1 MEKQTP
7 SLPNRI
13 LIRGV
18 GYDYL
23 YSRGLIANHIKVRG
37 IDYDTAYQIAKEV
50 EEILLKKG
58 MRSID
63 ESDLFEMVRTK
74 ARDYLDPQQ
83 SRIFDIIERW
93 SISGDPLIILLCGAP
108 GSYTT
113 EIGQILAEQF
123 SISQIISTNTVR
135 AILQRVIAPEIA
147 PELHSESHTAYEHLR
162 PVQTHHTDMVI
173 LGFEEHTKFVTET
186 IESMINRALSENLS
200 VLFRGVHLDPRFIS
214 RNILDKPNVFFFT
227 IRVPNPK
234 LQLNRLLEISGRGKE
249 DEVTLDFPDI
259 RKIHDYLV
267 QETQRL
273 KLPIANFNGDV
284 RDCVNTILQE
294 IIDGL
299 DILYKSY
306 EDKKKHG
313 KDEHQ
318 S

>member
-1 MEKQTP
+1 MNDRVNP
-7 SLPNRI
+7 LPKRI
-13 LIRGV
+13 LVRGV

-37 IDYDTAYQIAKEV
+37 VDYDTAYQIAREV
-50 EEILLKKG
+50 EEALLNVGKFT
-58 MRSID
+58 IE
-63 ESDLFEMVRTK
+63 ESELFDLVREK
-74 ARDYLDPQQ
+74 ASDYLDPQS

-93 SISGDPLIILLCGAP
+93 SLSGDPLIILLCGAP

-123 SISQIISTNTVR
+123 SISQIISTNTIR

-147 PELHSESHTAYEHLR
+147 PELHAESHTAYEYLR

-214 RNILDKPNVFFFT
+214 RNILDKPNVFFFAV
-227 IRVPNPK
+227 RVPDSK
-234 LQLNRLLEISGRGKE
+234 LQLARLLDISGKGKE
-249 DEVTLDFPDI
+249 DEVTLDFPDM

-267 QETQRL
+267 SETERM
-273 KLPIANFNGDV
+273 KLPIVEFNGDI
-284 RDCVNTILQE
+284 RDCVNSILEQ

-299 DILYKSY
+299 DKLYTSSK
-306 EDKKKHG
+306 DKEKDGNNKH
-313 KDEHQ
+313 
-318 S
+318 